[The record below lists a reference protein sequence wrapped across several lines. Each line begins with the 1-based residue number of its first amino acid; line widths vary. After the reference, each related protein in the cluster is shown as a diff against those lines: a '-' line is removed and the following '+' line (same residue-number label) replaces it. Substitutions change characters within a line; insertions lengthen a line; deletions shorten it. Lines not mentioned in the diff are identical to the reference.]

1 MITTALTTFLTSVF
15 VFVVLVIFTQQERR
29 RGRRLFASAV
39 RVRMD
44 AFLRQLHTQ
53 VARSISHFMRYMV
66 QLNWYYSIHSV
77 LRTIL
82 RVTVAIYTFFEDV
95 FERNRKRAKE
105 LRAEKRQL
113 SERNHLQQM
122 AVHRVDTALT
132 PKQQKKL
139 KDETL
144 EGKL

>member
-1 MITTALTTFLTSVF
+1 MIATALTTFLTSVV
-15 VFVVLVIFTQQERR
+15 VFLVLVIFTQLERR
-29 RGRRLFASAV
+29 RGERLFAGGL
-39 RVRMD
+39 RTRLD
-44 AFLRQLHTQ
+44 FFLEQIANW
-53 VARSISHFMRYMV
+53 VARYGKHFMRFMV
-66 QLNWYYSIHSV
+66 QLSWYYSIHSV

-82 RVTVAIYTFFEDV
+82 RVIVAIYTFFETV

>member
-1 MITTALTTFLTSVF
+1 MIATALTTFLTSVV
-15 VFVVLVIFTQQERR
+15 VFLVVVVFTQQEHR
-29 RGRRLFASAV
+29 RGRRFFANGL
-39 RVRMD
+39 RTKLD
-44 AFLRQLHTQ
+44 AFLELVTTTVLHYGT
-53 VARSISHFMRYMV
+53 HFMRFMV
-66 QLNWYYSIHSV
+66 QLSWYYSIHSV

-82 RVTVAIYTFFEDV
+82 RVIVATYTFFEHV
-95 FERNRKRAKE
+95 FERNRQRAKE

-113 SERNHLQQM
+113 NERNHLQQM

-144 EGKL
+144 EGRM